1 MIVVDTSAVVALL
14 TGEADEALYRDAIKS
29 ADDCHISAFSV
40 FESRVVL
47 NVKGGEDLVMA
58 FDLLLAEAGISVHAF
73 DADQARL
80 AFEAYQRFGKGSGHA
95 AALNLGDCAAY
106 TLAKS
111 LDAPLLF
118 KGSDFARTDVRHAV

>member
-1 MIVVDTSAVVALL
+1 MIVIDTSAVVALL
-14 TGEADEALYRDAIKS
+14 TGESDEAVYREAIKS
-29 ADDCHISAFSV
+29 VEHCHISAFTV

-47 NVKGGEDLVMA
+47 NAKGGEDLVMA

-80 AFEAYQRFGKGSGHA
+80 AFQVYQYFGKGSGHDA
-95 AALNLGDCAAY
+95 GLNLGDCAAY

-118 KGSDFARTDVRHAV
+118 KGADFARTDVRPAV

>member
-1 MIVVDTSAVVALL
+1 MIDTSAVVALL
-14 TGEADEALYRDAIKS
+14 TGEPDEALYREAIKS
-29 ADDCHISAFSV
+29 MEDGHMSAFTV
-40 FESRVVL
+40 FEARVVL

-80 AFEAYQRFGKGSGHA
+80 AFETYRRFGKGSGHA

-111 LDAPLLF
+111 LDARLLF
-118 KGSDFARTDVRHAV
+118 KDSDFAHTDIRSAV